1 VSSHIRE
8 RHWSMGIAVPVYR
21 GQKSLT
27 KAFNR
32 HRNPSASDYLGRI
45 WGRLE
50 AT

>member
-1 VSSHIRE
+1 
-8 RHWSMGIAVPVYR
+8 MGIAVPVYR

-32 HRNPSASDYLGRI
+32 HRNPSAGDCLGRVR
-45 WGRLE
+45 GRLE